1 MFFVNGMGLTGEK
14 QVVVMKKLFVTG
26 LAAFAAV
33 SFGVIPAQ
41 AKEEKMEAGI
51 YVDDID
57 ISGMTKSEAEE
68 AIDAYVAAYGDAQI
82 TLHAPEEGEIKT
94 SAAELGLKWGNR
106 EILEE
111 AAYFGRD
118 GDILQCYKELRDLEY
133 KNKVYRVNFDFDK
146 SKIREL
152 IEENADQYDR
162 EAVNA
167 SLKKTEDGFEVTGGQ
182 SGFVVDREGTAE
194 SVYTYLTDEWT
205 GSACDLEMQVEMQE
219 PQGSAEDLEKVK
231 DVLGTFTTSFSTS
244 GGARSENVI
253 NGCRLLSGITLYP
266 GEEISTLE
274 ALIPFSEENGYY
286 MAASYLNG
294 QVVDSLGGG
303 ICQVSTT
310 LYNAVLQAELEVV
323 ERYNHSMI
331 VTYVDPSADAAIAES
346 SGKDFKFKNNLDY
359 PIYIDGYTTPEKEIT
374 FTIYGMETRDS
385 GREVIY
391 ESEVLERIV
400 PDTEVIYTD
409 ASMPVGY
416 CSVQS
421 AHIGYK
427 ARLWKIVK
435 ENGTE
440 VSREQ
445 VNSSSYMKAPRS
457 ATVGVATEDPG
468 AYNAIM
474 AAVASGSVDQVKAVS
489 GAYRGGDPAQI
500 QAAAEAAQQAAAA
513 KAAADQAAAD
523 QAAAEQA
530 AADQAA
536 AEQAAAEQAA
546 AEQAAQQQEAPPPAE

>member
-1 MFFVNGMGLTGEK
+1 
-14 QVVVMKKLFVTG
+14 MKKLFVTS
-26 LAAFAAV
+26 LAVFAAV

-41 AKEEKMEAGI
+41 AKEEKMETGI
-51 YVDDID
+51 YVGDID

-182 SGFVVDREGTAE
+182 SGCVVDREGTTE
-194 SVYTYLTDEWT
+194 SVYAYLTDEWT
-205 GSACDLEMQVEMQE
+205 GGACDLEMQVEMQE

-244 GGARSENVI
+244 GGARSENVV

-346 SGKDFKFKNNLDY
+346 SGKDFIFKNNLDY

-374 FTIYGMETRDS
+374 FTIYGLETRDS
-385 GREVIY
+385 SREVIY

-421 AHIGYK
+421 AHVGYK

-435 ENGTE
+435 ENGQE

-489 GAYRGGDPAQI
+489 GAYRGGDPAAI

-513 KAAADQAAAD
+513 KAAADQAAAA
-523 QAAAEQA
+523 QAAAE
-530 AADQAA
+530 QAA